1 MNYKQLLLLSVLGL
15 SLLVNTG
22 CPPVIIGAAAGVGV
36 GAGTVAYVG
45 GELKSTEK
53 VSLDRAW
60 GATQTA
66 MGDLGFAITD
76 RHKDVFN
83 AELNARGVEVKKIR
97 IALKKIS
104 DNSTELKI
112 RVGVFG
118 DEAKSQQILQAI
130 KQRL

>member
-118 DEAKSQQILQAI
+118 DEAKSRQILQTI

>member
-1 MNYKQLLLLSVLGL
+1 MNYKQLLLLVVLGL

-104 DNSTELKI
+104 DTSTEFKI

-118 DEAKSQQILQAI
+118 DEAKSRQILQTI

>member
-1 MNYKQLLLLSVLGL
+1 MDYKQLLLLSVVGL
-15 SLLVNTG
+15 CLLVNTG

-45 GELKSTEK
+45 GELKSTEE

-66 MGDLGFAITD
+66 MGDLGFAITE
-76 RHKDVFN
+76 RRKDVFN

-104 DNSTELKI
+104 DNSTEFKI

-118 DEAKSQQILQAI
+118 DEAKSRQILETI
-130 KQRL
+130 KKRL

>member
-1 MNYKQLLLLSVLGL
+1 MDYKKLLLLSVLGL
-15 SLLVNTG
+15 GLLVNTG

-36 GAGTVAYVG
+36 GAGAVAYVG
-45 GELKSTEK
+45 GELKSTED

-60 GATQTA
+60 DASQIA

-76 RHKDVFN
+76 RHKDIFN

-104 DNSTELKI
+104 DNSTEFRI

-118 DEAKSQQILQAI
+118 DEAKSRQILLAI